1 MNTEQRIDNIEN
13 KLDNIILQ
21 NIKAFNRLSETMDS
35 VVVAMQTLAEQVI
48 ESQRV
53 TMQLA
58 LNVDKLEKRIDNMK
72 ID

>member
-13 KLDNIILQ
+13 KLDNIIVE
-21 NIKAFNRLSETMDS
+21 NTKAFNRLCETMDS
-35 VVVAMQTLAEQVI
+35 VVMAMQTLAEQVI
-48 ESQRV
+48 ENQRV

>member
-13 KLDNIILQ
+13 KLDNIIVE
-21 NIKAFNRLSETMDS
+21 NTKAFNRLSETMDS
-35 VVVAMQTLAEQVI
+35 VVVAMQTLAKQVI
-48 ESQRV
+48 ENQRV

-58 LNVDKLEKRIDNMK
+58 LNVNKLEHRIDKLK

>member
-13 KLDNIILQ
+13 KLDNIIVE
-21 NIKAFNRLSETMDS
+21 NTKAFNRLCETMDS
-35 VVVAMQTLAEQVI
+35 VVIAMQTLAEQVI
-48 ESQRV
+48 ENQRV